1 MPSILETL
9 RAPRPDGA
17 FGPEDKLRLVL
28 VFYLSSPDNAISKDD
43 IAELEKELKNAGAD
57 TAAFEYVRRT
67 REISRMTVSAAVG
80 GTSTP
85 VLGGQGELLRNFTA
99 LGNKVRA
106 FFWRRSPCRLTSW
119 LFTAYRPSERRWLG
133 KPDFRREE
141 FPASKQTV
149 TCDATR

>member
-1 MPSILETL
+1 MSSILETL

-17 FGPEDKLRLVL
+17 FEPEDKLRLVL

-43 IAELEKELKNAGAD
+43 IAELEKELKSAGAD

-85 VLGGQGELLRNFTA
+85 VLGGQGELFRGFTA
-99 LGNKVRA
+99 LGNKVRNFLEA
-106 FFWRRSPCRLTSW
+106 LSPCQLTS
-119 LFTAYRPSERRWLG
+119 
-133 KPDFRREE
+133 
-141 FPASKQTV
+141 
-149 TCDATR
+149 